1 MSRTPHP
8 PQAVSFPQRGRLW
21 RDHYRASVY
30 ALICTDERNKKA
42 PCGGSSRGTR
52 VRESA
57 CTKRFDGS
65 VVKRSKTLFSQS
77 PPPLRG
83 APSRREPL
91 ERSSPNVHLL
101 SAQEKYIKSVG
112 ALHDDLYH
120 LSVCIQLR
128 IEFALQTS
136 ADSSPRGE
144 PLCIIMSR
152 F

>member
-42 PCGGSSRGTR
+42 PSERELSRKR
-52 VRESA
+52 LRESA

-65 VVKRSKTLFSQS
+65 AVKRFKTIFAQS

-83 APSRREPL
+83 APSRREPW
-91 ERSSPNVHLL
+91 EISSPPNVHLL

-112 ALHDDLYH
+112 VGA
-120 LSVCIQLR
+120 SRRPEV
-128 IEFALQTS
+128 
-136 ADSSPRGE
+136 
-144 PLCIIMSR
+144 IIGHHRTFVYCSKA
-152 F
+152 